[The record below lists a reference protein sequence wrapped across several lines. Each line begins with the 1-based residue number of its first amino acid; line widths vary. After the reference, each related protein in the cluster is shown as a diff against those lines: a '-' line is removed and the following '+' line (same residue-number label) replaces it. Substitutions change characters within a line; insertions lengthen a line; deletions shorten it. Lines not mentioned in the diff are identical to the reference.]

1 MNTLRDYAFPV
12 IGAKSPAEV
21 TLADVKSILLP
32 IWTTKTETASK
43 VRQRIEAVL
52 DYAAV
57 HDWCDGTRN
66 PARWK
71 GILNKMLPEPDK
83 VSKRQHHAASA
94 YTDISR
100 IMGALRDKSHI
111 SAYCLQFTIL
121 TAARSGESRGA
132 TREEFDLDTIIW
144 TIPGMRMKAAKPHR
158 VPLSDAAM
166 AFLNQMQAWRMDNN
180 PGIFPGARGG
190 SLSDVAVN
198 KVLHSVITD
207 VTVHGFRSS
216 FRDWGAEQTHFPA
229 AVLDQALAHTNPN
242 KIEAAYQRSDLFD
255 LRRKLI
261 QMWAEFATAAG
272 S

>member
-1 MNTLRDYAFPV
+1 M
-12 IGAKSPAEV
+12 
-21 TLADVKSILLP
+21 
-32 IWTTKTETASK
+32 
-43 VRQRIEAVL
+43 
-52 DYAAV
+52 
-57 HDWCDGTRN
+57 
-66 PARWK
+66 
-71 GILNKMLPEPDK
+71 
-83 VSKRQHHAASA
+83 
-94 YTDISR
+94 
-100 IMGALRDKSHI
+100 RDKSHI